1 MALISTKMHG
11 VLDYFTAGT
20 LVALPRML
28 GWDKSVT
35 NVMTNAAIGT
45 VAYSLLTRY
54 ELGLVKVLPMKG
66 HLGLDA
72 MSGALFCGAP
82 LLFPDEGTDV
92 KAILVGLGIFELAV
106 TALTEREPS

>member
-11 VLDYFTAGT
+11 ALDYLTAGT

-35 NVMTNAAIGT
+35 SVMTNAAIGT

-66 HLGLDA
+66 HLALDA

-92 KAILVGLGIFELAV
+92 KGLLVGLGIFELVV
-106 TALTEREPS
+106 TALTQRERS